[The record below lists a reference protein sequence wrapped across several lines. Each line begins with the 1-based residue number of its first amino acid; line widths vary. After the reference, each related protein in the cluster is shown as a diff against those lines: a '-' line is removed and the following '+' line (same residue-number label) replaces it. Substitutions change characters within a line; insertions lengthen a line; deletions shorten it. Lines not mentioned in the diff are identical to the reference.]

1 MAPSDEELQR
11 LTGISDLDVA
21 ASTDMLL
28 IQAWTAAGFARDE
41 AFALLL
47 TIKTTQV
54 TVQLVK
60 EE

>member
-11 LTGISDLDVA
+11 LTGISDLDTA

-28 IQAWTAAGFARDE
+28 IQAWMAAGFTRQE

-47 TIKTTQV
+47 TIKTTHISV
-54 TVQLVK
+54 HMTK